1 MPYNPWRWYGEHRI
15 NRPAQ
20 GVRWQ
25 KRTDG
30 DRDAGRPF
38 STWKKG
44 DGLKHH
50 FWESRLG
57 NSPEAQT
64 VLNYIGQQHAR
75 RTRKAYGDQWCA
87 FLNFCLERN
96 LCALPA
102 STATV
107 LRYIG
112 HIGRRKRTDGR
123 FAVQAK
129 SLKQT
134 FAAINNAHLDVGLEP
149 PARGHIITAAK
160 QGMQRDQAHWL
171 AKHPDTNPQR
181 TFLRIE
187 VVEALLIGAEGLV
200 KALSLGMDQ
209 DELELLADFAQVL
222 FAVVTL
228 DRNSTS
234 NAIERRDI
242 TFHAGGGFTY
252 LERVTKGK
260 DADKEKR
267 LREVPPEAFPR
278 VQDVLRAFHRYHNQ
292 LQRNTRTGLFFGVG
306 SRRVNLDAALR
317 RALDSINI
325 SPPPGLCYSSH
336 SCRKCATLV
345 RAAGVALDDVTD
357 WGGWSQ
363 LGGTVHTYID
373 KSYRLRG
380 AALAFARELFGWL
393 RHHDET

>member
-1 MPYNPWRWYGEHRI
+1 M
-15 NRPAQ
+15 
-20 GVRWQ
+20 
-25 KRTDG
+25 T
-30 DRDAGRPF
+30 F
-38 STWKKG
+38 SVQ
-44 DGLKHH
+44 
-50 FWESRLG
+50 LG
-57 NSPEAQT
+57 NE
-64 VLNYIGQQHAR
+64 I
-75 RTRKAYGDQWCA
+75 
-87 FLNFCLERN
+87 
-96 LCALPA
+96 
-102 STATV
+102 
-107 LRYIG
+107 RYV
-112 HIGRRKRTDGR
+112 TC
-123 FAVQAK
+123 
-129 SLKQT
+129 
-134 FAAINNAHLDVGLEP
+134 VGLPMGWVNSPYVFTKFMRPVVQHLRAPGVAAEMAAQRASGASRRFLYKTLDP
-149 PARGHIITAAK
+149 NRRG
-160 QGMQRDQAHWL
+160 
-171 AKHPDTNPQR
+171 
-181 TFLRIE
+181 LR
-187 VVEALLIGAEGLV
+187 VLPY
-200 KALSLGMDQ
+200 MDQ

-234 NAIERRDI
+234 NAIGRRDI

-278 VQDVLRAFHRYHNQ
+278 VQDVLRAFNRYHNQ

-306 SRRVNLDAALR
+306 SRRVNLDAALH
-317 RALDSINI
+317 RALDSISI